1 MKTISRT
8 IIAAILITF
17 GAGQLHAQGA
27 TAAISGTVLDPSGA
41 AIAGASI
48 SVRNIGTAFTRTVLS
63 NDQGRY
69 VAPELPIG
77 EYEVQGSLAGFQTV
91 VRRGIVLTVGSRPV
105 VDMQLPIGQA
115 AETISVTEEVS
126 AAPLTPSPSALN
138 AMTGLYQALEI
149 AVSPAVCVIPCV
161 RFN

>member
-1 MKTISRT
+1 MAAAF
-8 IIAAILITF
+8 IAFAAAPL
-17 GAGQLHAQGA
+17 QAQGA

-115 AETISVTEEVS
+115 AETIGVTEEVS

-149 AVSPAVCVIPCV
+149 AVSPAVCMLPCV